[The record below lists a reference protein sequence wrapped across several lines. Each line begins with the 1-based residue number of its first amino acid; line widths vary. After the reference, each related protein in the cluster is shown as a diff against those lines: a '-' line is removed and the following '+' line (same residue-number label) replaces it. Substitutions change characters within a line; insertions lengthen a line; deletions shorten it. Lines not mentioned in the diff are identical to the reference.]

1 MSFFSSKPKITEDL
15 TGLASFFDFLCAVFS
30 RISYAEAPIPLFLIS
45 GIFEKLDPISG
56 APIPGSGIIPQSL
69 LIPLSNIT
77 NISQLNQ
84 DEEVLFNLNSSN
96 NTIPTRTYNGKKY
109 VDFIPYA
116 QQINILIEDTLNSPY
131 YNKTDPKTDRNIKVI
146 SIADSNYGDVL
157 IIGIK
162 YIPNFVFT
170 SFRGT
175 YSTKTAQSYIQMSS
189 RSPVKIAEGTRLLKG
204 IAKIEFEMLHSI
216 LAANNDVVTKFL
228 EKNNVIPVFTGHSL
242 GGALATLLDYEYCN
256 VVEKK
261 GVQTFS
267 PLSSN
272 PVCIS
277 FGSPRVLSKTTSEI
291 FCSKIVKGLTLFH
304 RYSNDGDPITSLPPP
319 GFGFYH
325 PCSSKNDKA
334 KGYRKFVSRDCK
346 SSTKMSS
353 NLARSEYTKAIN
365 CRDVEPS
372 TLTKIMNSSPNMF
385 DHMTYLYISFAKGA
399 DIVHLFGKSAFT
411 VETTEIGRVKNTN
424 PQFNIKSGD
433 TEMRIVQMIGNDSTG
448 NYTADYID
456 LAKLRKKGDTILNE
470 DSIMS
475 NKIFT
480 HLLYSKQDK
489 VYVDFKPDGLPIPFG
504 KSVTDQEMEDL
515 EDVGYQKNLNSSVD
529 NSFVESQVIE
539 EDVMNEQDAMNEKEG
554 GRRRNR
560 TRKTRKTRKNNRTKR
575 SKTRKY
581 Y

>member
-1 MSFFSSKPKITEDL
+1 M
-15 TGLASFFDFLCAVFS
+15 
-30 RISYAEAPIPLFLIS
+30 PLFLIS
-45 GIFEKLDPISG
+45 GMFEKLDDSDV
-56 APIPGSGIIPQSL
+56 PIPGSGIIPQSL
-69 LIPLSNIT
+69 LIPLRNIT

-175 YSTKTAQSYIQMSS
+175 YSTKTAQSYVQMSS
-189 RSPVKIAEGTRLLKG
+189 RNPVQISEGTKLLKG

-216 LAANNDVVTKFL
+216 LAANNDIVTTFL
-228 EKNNVIPVFTGHSL
+228 KTTNVIPVFTGHSL
-242 GGALATLLDYEYCN
+242 GGALATLLDYEYCSII
-256 VVEKK
+256 EKR
-261 GVQTFS
+261 GAQAFPS
-267 PLSSN
+267 LSSK

-291 FCSKIVKGLTLFH
+291 FCGKIIKGLTLFH

-433 TEMRIVQMIGNDSTG
+433 TEMRIVQMTG
-448 NYTADYID
+448 NESIGDYTADFID
-456 LAKLRKKGDTILNE
+456 LVKLRKKGDTILNE
-470 DSIMS
+470 DSMMN
-475 NKIFT
+475 NKLFSD
-480 HLLYSKQDK
+480 LLYSKQDK
-489 VYVDFKPDGLPIPFG
+489 VDVSFKPDGLPIPFSKNTSELNMADYNDSIYNSKILVDG
-504 KSVTDQEMEDL
+504 SYVEGQPSEGAVIQG
-515 EDVGYQKNLNSSVD
+515 DV
-529 NSFVESQVIE
+529 
-539 EDVMNEQDAMNEKEG
+539 EG
-554 GRRRNR
+554 GRKKNRRSIKARKVRR
-560 TRKTRKTRKNNRTKR
+560 TKKNKKAKR
-575 SKTRKY
+575 SKTRHKY
-581 Y
+581 